1 MDGAPGLRERKRR
14 RTEADLVAAAVRLIG
29 ADGFPATTVEAIAAG
44 AEVSPRTFFRLFAS
58 KEDVVLADE
67 RVLFDGFVDRTVPG
81 AGPLLG
87 TLRDALCA
95 AVEER
100 DPAWFDRF
108 TASAAIIDS
117 EPAVATAALRLCA
130 GTTDRL
136 RARVRAV
143 AGPEVLPEH
152 LLGLTLDAAV
162 SAWRLA
168 RAEWLATPTRA
179 PAGLP
184 ALVRRNCDA
193 VAALPGVR
201 AG

>member
-1 MDGAPGLRERKRR
+1 MGETPGLRERKRR
-14 RTEADLVAAAVRLIG
+14 RTEAELVAAAVRLIG

-44 AEVSPRTFFRLFAS
+44 AEVSPRTFFRFFAS

-81 AGPLLG
+81 DGPLLA
-87 TLRDALCA
+87 TLRDALCGA
-95 AVEER
+95 LDER
-100 DPAWFDRF
+100 DPPWFERF
-108 TASAAIIDS
+108 TTSAAIIDT

-130 GTTDRL
+130 TTTDRL
-136 RARVRAV
+136 RGQVRAV
-143 AGPEVLPEH
+143 AAPDVLPEH
-152 LLGLTLDAAV
+152 LLGLALDAVV

-168 RAEWLATPTRA
+168 RAEWLATPSRT